1 MKLFKNK
8 FFIVCLSVAVAVAVL
23 MSVFSLMGYRA
34 LVRNVLG
41 TVATPFRAIGN
52 LFCGAVEGFGKH
64 FQSIDALEK
73 KNAELEEENRALRE
87 QIEQSERLEA
97 ENERLRDYLGMKAAY
112 PTFTLEEGTV
122 IGHEGENYLTVLTL
136 NRGSIHG
143 IQVNM
148 AVITKDGIVGCV
160 SEVGLTWC
168 KVSTIL
174 EDARSVGVLAPRSG
188 ASGILSGEYTYR
200 ENGTCR
206 LTFLDDDARS
216 ADVRVG
222 DRIETSGLG
231 SVYPAGLTVGQ
242 VTDMRADAAT
252 RSLIATVKPTVDLSS
267 LSYVMIITGYQEKG

>member
-73 KNAELEEENRALRE
+73 KNAELEEENRTLRE

>member
-8 FFIVCLSVAVAVAVL
+8 FFIVCLTVAVAVAVL

-87 QIEQSERLEA
+87 RIEQAERLEA

-267 LSYVMIITGYQEKG
+267 LSYVMIIKGYQEKG

>member
-23 MSVFSLMGYRA
+23 LSVFSLMGYRA

-87 QIEQSERLEA
+87 RIEQAERLEA

>member
-8 FFIVCLSVAVAVAVL
+8 FFIVCLTVAVAVAVL

-73 KNAELEEENRALRE
+73 KNAELEEKNRALRE
-87 QIEQSERLEA
+87 RIEQAERLEA

-252 RSLIATVKPTVDLSS
+252 RSLIATVKPSVDLSS

>member
-64 FQSIDALEK
+64 FQSIAALEK

-87 QIEQSERLEA
+87 RIEQAERLEA

-252 RSLIATVKPTVDLSS
+252 RSLIATVKPSVDLSS

>member
-41 TVATPFRAIGN
+41 TVATPFQAIGN

-87 QIEQSERLEA
+87 RIEQAERLEA

>member
-8 FFIVCLSVAVAVAVL
+8 FFIVCLTVAVAVAVL

-87 QIEQSERLEA
+87 RIEQAERLEA

-148 AVITKDGIVGCV
+148 AVITKEGIVGCV

-174 EDARSVGVLAPRSG
+174 KDARSVGVLAPRSG

>member
-73 KNAELEEENRALRE
+73 KNAELEEENRTLRE
-87 QIEQSERLEA
+87 QIEQAERLEA

>member
-87 QIEQSERLEA
+87 KIEQAERLEA

-252 RSLIATVKPTVDLSS
+252 RSLIATVKPSVDLSA

>member
-73 KNAELEEENRALRE
+73 KNAELEEENRTLRE

-242 VTDMRADAAT
+242 VTDMRADAAP

>member
-8 FFIVCLSVAVAVAVL
+8 FFIVCLTVAVAVAVL

-87 QIEQSERLEA
+87 RIEQAERLEA

-143 IQVNM
+143 IQINM
-148 AVITKDGIVGCV
+148 AVITKEGIVGCV

-252 RSLIATVKPTVDLSS
+252 RSLIATVKPSVDLSA

>member
-73 KNAELEEENRALRE
+73 KNAELEEENRTLRE
-87 QIEQSERLEA
+87 QIEQAERLEA

-252 RSLIATVKPTVDLSS
+252 RSLIATVKPSVDLSS

>member
-8 FFIVCLSVAVAVAVL
+8 FFIVCLSIAVAVAVL

-73 KNAELEEENRALRE
+73 KNAELEEENRTLRE

-206 LTFLDDDARS
+206 LTFLDDDTRS
-216 ADVRVG
+216 ADVRVD

>member
-34 LVRNVLG
+34 QVRNVLG

-87 QIEQSERLEA
+87 QIEQAERLEA

>member
-8 FFIVCLSVAVAVAVL
+8 FFIVCLTVAVAVAVL

-87 QIEQSERLEA
+87 RIEQAERLEA

-252 RSLIATVKPTVDLSS
+252 RSLIATVKPSVDLSS

>member
-87 QIEQSERLEA
+87 RIEQAERLEA

-252 RSLIATVKPTVDLSS
+252 RSLIATVKPSVDLSS

>member
-8 FFIVCLSVAVAVAVL
+8 FFIVCLTVAVAVAVL

>member
-8 FFIVCLSVAVAVAVL
+8 FFIVCLTVAVAVAVL

-87 QIEQSERLEA
+87 QIEQAERLEA

>member
-87 QIEQSERLEA
+87 QIEQAERLEA

>member
-41 TVATPFRAIGN
+41 TVATPFRSIGN

-73 KNAELEEENRALRE
+73 KNAELEEENRTLRE

-200 ENGTCR
+200 ESGTCR

-242 VTDMRADAAT
+242 GTDMRADAAT

>member
-64 FQSIDALEK
+64 FQSIDALEE
-73 KNAELEEENRALRE
+73 KNAELEEENRTLRE
-87 QIEQSERLEA
+87 QIEQAERLEA

>member
-8 FFIVCLSVAVAVAVL
+8 FFIVCLTVAVAVAVL

-87 QIEQSERLEA
+87 RIEQAERLEA

-206 LTFLDDDARS
+206 LTFLDNDARS

>member
-8 FFIVCLSVAVAVAVL
+8 FFIVCLTVAVAVAVL

-87 QIEQSERLEA
+87 RIEQAERLEA

>member
-87 QIEQSERLEA
+87 RIEQAERLEA

-188 ASGILSGEYTYR
+188 ASGILSG
-200 ENGTCR
+200 
-206 LTFLDDDARS
+206 
-216 ADVRVG
+216 
-222 DRIETSGLG
+222 
-231 SVYPAGLTVGQ
+231 
-242 VTDMRADAAT
+242 
-252 RSLIATVKPTVDLSS
+252 
-267 LSYVMIITGYQEKG
+267 

>member
-8 FFIVCLSVAVAVAVL
+8 FFIVTLSVAVAIAVL

-41 TVATPFRAIGN
+41 TVATPFRAVGN
-52 LFCGAVEGFGKH
+52 LFCNAVEGFGKQ
-64 FQSIDALEK
+64 FRSVAELEK
-73 KNAELEEENRALRE
+73 RNTALEEENRALRE
-87 QIEQSERLEA
+87 QLEQAERLEA
-97 ENERLRDYLGMKAAY
+97 ENARLRDYLGMKAAY

-188 ASGILSGEYTYR
+188 ASGILTGEYTYR
-200 ENGTCR
+200 ENGSCR
-206 LTFLDDDARS
+206 LTFLDGDARS
-216 ADVRVG
+216 ADVRAG
-222 DRIETSGLG
+222 DRVETSGLG
-231 SVYPAGLTVGQ
+231 AVYPAGLTVGT
-242 VTDMRADAAT
+242 VTELTADAAT
-252 RSLIATVKPTVDLSS
+252 RSLIATVRPAVDFSS
-267 LSYVMIITGYQEKG
+267 LSYVMIVTGYKEKG

>member
-73 KNAELEEENRALRE
+73 KNAELEEENRTLRE
-87 QIEQSERLEA
+87 RIEQAERLEA

>member
-73 KNAELEEENRALRE
+73 KNAELEEENRALQER
-87 QIEQSERLEA
+87 IEQAERLEA

>member
-64 FQSIDALEK
+64 CQSIDALEK

-87 QIEQSERLEA
+87 RIEQAERLEA

-206 LTFLDDDARS
+206 LTFLDNDARS

>member
-87 QIEQSERLEA
+87 RIEQAERLEA

-206 LTFLDDDARS
+206 LTFLDNDARS

>member
-87 QIEQSERLEA
+87 RIEQAERLEA